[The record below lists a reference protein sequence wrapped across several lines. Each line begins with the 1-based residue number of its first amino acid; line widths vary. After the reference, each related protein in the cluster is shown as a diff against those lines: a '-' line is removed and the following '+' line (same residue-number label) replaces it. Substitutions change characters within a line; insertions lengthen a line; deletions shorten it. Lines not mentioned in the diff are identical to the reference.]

1 MSLKYAFLVM
11 LLTFIAACSNSPSSN
26 SSRYSQHKD
35 SAPSAIKDGIKF
47 DDAEPVYEPYALAN
61 LRSYSVLG
69 KHYTPLKTG
78 KGYSATGGASWYG
91 QKFHGHL
98 TSNGETYDMYAM
110 SGAHK
115 TLPLPSYVKVTNLK
129 NGREAIVR
137 VNDRGPFH
145 DKRIIDLSY
154 AAAMKLGML
163 STGTTQVKLEVIHI
177 DEAGMQTVGDGLS
190 EPPTPLKDDAV
201 LNDNVQI
208 AQVPRVPALG
218 TASAASPAMTS
229 SSAAPATPTVTPTEI
244 PTQEKVFIQIAA
256 LSNDQ
261 RITKIGNALA
271 SLYQVPF
278 VAPLEEGLYRL
289 RLGPFTSEHQ
299 ALGILNQLRKSGYSD
314 AYKFYPS
321 N

>member
-1 MSLKYAFLVM
+1 MLFKTHILTLLLVCV
-11 LLTFIAACSNSPSSN
+11 TACTSSSN
-26 SSRYSQHKD
+26 PNNGRYSQHKD
-35 SAPSAIKDGIKF
+35 SAPNAIKEGIKF
-47 DDAEPVYEPYALAN
+47 DDAEPMYEPYALAN

-110 SGAHK
+110 TAAHK

-129 NGREAIVR
+129 NAREAIVR

-145 DKRIIDLSY
+145 DNRIIDLSY

-163 STGTTQVKLEVIHI
+163 STGTTEVKLEVIHI
-177 DEAGMQTVGDGLS
+177 DEAGTQTVGSGIS
-190 EPPTPLKDDAV
+190 VPPAPLK
-201 LNDNVQI
+201 NDSEANDKVQI
-208 AQVPRVPALG
+208 ASAPTVPSLG
-218 TASAASPAMTS
+218 ATTEVASASTALPQTDIVLPPDNAQQD
-229 SSAAPATPTVTPTEI
+229 P
-244 PTQEKVFIQIAA
+244 VFIQIAA
-256 LSNDQ
+256 LTNNQ
-261 RITKIGNALA
+261 RIHKIGNALA

-289 RLGPFTSEHQ
+289 RLGPFDSDQQ
-299 ALGILNQLRKSGYSD
+299 ANGILEQLRNTGYGD
-314 AYKFYPS
+314 AYKFHPM

>member
-1 MSLKYAFLVM
+1 MLIKSTILTLLLVC
-11 LLTFIAACSNSPSSN
+11 IAACTSSSN
-26 SSRYSQHKD
+26 PNYGRYSQHKD
-35 SAPSAIKDGIKF
+35 SAPKAIKDGIKF
-47 DDAEPVYEPYALAN
+47 DDAEPMYEPYALAN

-110 SGAHK
+110 TAAHK

-145 DKRIIDLSY
+145 DNRIIDLSY

-177 DEAGMQTVGDGLS
+177 DETGTQTVGNGIS
-190 EPPTPLKDDAV
+190 VPPAPLK
-201 LNDNVQI
+201 NDSVTNDKVQI
-208 AQVPRVPALG
+208 ASAPKVPALG
-218 TASAASPAMTS
+218 TTTEVATSGTVRPPTTIGLPSANVQQDP
-229 SSAAPATPTVTPTEI
+229 
-244 PTQEKVFIQIAA
+244 VFIQIAA
-256 LSNDQ
+256 LTNNQ
-261 RITKIGNALA
+261 RIHKIGNALA

-289 RLGPFTSEHQ
+289 RLGPFDSDKQ
-299 ALGILNQLRKSGYSD
+299 ANGILEQLRTTGYGD
-314 AYKFYPS
+314 AYKFYPM

>member
-1 MSLKYAFLVM
+1 MSLKYAFLIM
-11 LLTFIAACSNSPSSN
+11 LLTFIAACSNSPSSS

-47 DDAEPVYEPYALAN
+47 DDAEPMYEPYALAN

-145 DKRIIDLSY
+145 AKRIIDLSY

-190 EPPTPLKDDAV
+190 EPPTPLKDDAM

-218 TASAASPAMTS
+218 TVSAP
-229 SSAAPATPTVTPTEI
+229 PIVTPAEI

-289 RLGPFTSEHQ
+289 RLGPFTSEHE

>member
-1 MSLKYAFLVM
+1 MSLKYAFLIM

-98 TSNGETYDMYAM
+98 TSNGESYDMYAM

-201 LNDNVQI
+201 LNDSVQI
-208 AQVPRVPALG
+208 SQVPRVPALG
-218 TASAASPAMTS
+218 TASATSPAMNS
-229 SSAAPATPTVTPTEI
+229 SSAAPATPIVTPTGI

-256 LSNDQ
+256 LRNDQ
-261 RITKIGNALA
+261 RITKLANALA

-289 RLGPFTSEHQ
+289 RLGPFTSEHE